1 MSGVLN
7 HENNSLKAL
16 SSLLELLFT
25 GVALRANLVPAGRAL
40 LDIFLL
46 KRYHLVTTKALRNGF
61 Q

>member
-16 SSLLELLFT
+16 SSPLELLFT
-25 GVALRANLVPAGRAL
+25 TVAPRANLAPAGWAL